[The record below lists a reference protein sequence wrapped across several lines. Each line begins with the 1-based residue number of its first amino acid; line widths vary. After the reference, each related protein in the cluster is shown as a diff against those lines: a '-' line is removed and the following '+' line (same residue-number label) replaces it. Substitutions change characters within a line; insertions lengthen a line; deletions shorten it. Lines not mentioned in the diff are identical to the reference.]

1 MSTPKQAAARLLLAA
16 LDQGKAPAQM
26 SREDMAT
33 ALGERVSDQKRE
45 KILEFAGKITA
56 RPSATVWS
64 RIKLAPPRRLA
75 KRAKLAK
82 PPSKRVPAGD
92 RCASRES
99 GAVDARPG
107 VLSAARPPGAL

>member
-26 SREDMAT
+26 TREDMAT

-56 RPSATVWS
+56 PFRD
-64 RIKLAPPRRLA
+64 RLA
-75 KRAKLAK
+75 RI
-82 PPSKRVPAGD
+82 AG
-92 RCASRES
+92 APE
-99 GAVDARPG
+99 
-107 VLSAARPPGAL
+107 AAGEAGEAAEAE